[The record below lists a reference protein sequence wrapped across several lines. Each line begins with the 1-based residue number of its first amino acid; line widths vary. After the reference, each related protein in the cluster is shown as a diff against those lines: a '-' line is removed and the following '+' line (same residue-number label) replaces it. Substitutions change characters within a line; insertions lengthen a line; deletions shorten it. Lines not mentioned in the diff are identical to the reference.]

1 MRNCHFGD
9 RDNAYGWSM
18 AVYDDPSTAVEGDR
32 FFLSNF
38 NTGAYDG
45 NLTVFDGE
53 AQLYTTTDGENW
65 EQVVLPDFGSL
76 TYGIRNV
83 LVTSTD
89 QLVLGTA
96 INVTV
101 SEGDDLGTQ
110 VWIAD
115 L

>member
-32 FFLSNF
+32 LFLSNF
-38 NTGAYDG
+38 NTGVYDG

-83 LVTSTD
+83 LVTTTD